1 MKYLIVQPT
10 QWRSLL
16 LITSLALLVS
26 GCATT
31 PTPNPVMQ
39 YQCDGGTQLNV
50 VLNQKYV
57 SIVKGGRGGTHY
69 MQKRLYSASVTMAD
83 GTMLELPA
91 QKVTSGFFV
100 SNGQYT
106 LRGKGSEAKWAVAG
120 MAVEECVVLQR

>member
-1 MKYLIVQPT
+1 MKYLTTQQT
-10 QWRSLL
+10 QWCPLL

-26 GCATT
+26 ACATT
-31 PTPNPVMQ
+31 PTPNPVLQ
-39 YQCDGGTQLNV
+39 YQCDRGTQLYV

-57 SIVKGGRGGTHY
+57 SIIRGGRGGTHY

-83 GTMLELPA
+83 GAMLELPA

-106 LRGKGSEAKWAVAG
+106 L
-120 MAVEECVVLQR
+120 